1 MKRKIL
7 SAAVGAA
14 GLVAAYFIVSG
25 ISNMIYQRP
34 VESESTQTVNET
46 EETGQGTEEAK
57 AAMTEDEINEML
69 AGMKSTE
76 TAATEETAEE
86 PKAVIPV
93 KFTEL
98 QQVNPDVYAWITVP
112 GTEIDYPI
120 LQHASDNSYYLMHNI
135 DGSYG
140 YPGCI
145 YTENLNSKDFTDN
158 NTVIYGHNMKNDSM
172 FAQLHKFE
180 DPDFFHENREVLIY
194 LTDEVLHYTI
204 FAAHIYDDRH
214 LLYSFDFSDPDVY
227 QKYLDSVFSTRDMN
241 ANIDK
246 DMTVTKDDKIITLVT
261 CIGSQPNNRLLVQA
275 VLTEREQGT
284 VVEASEKSTDS
295 AADTALA
302 Q

>member
-1 MKRKIL
+1 MKRRIL
-7 SAAVGAA
+7 SAVVGAA

-34 VESESTQTVNET
+34 AESESTQAESET
-46 EETGQGTEEAK
+46 KEAGQGTEEAK

-69 AGMKSTE
+69 AEMKSTE
-76 TAATEETAEE
+76 TAEQTEEPE
-86 PKAVIPV
+86 AVIPV

-98 QQVNPDVYAWITVP
+98 QQVNPDIYAWITVP

-158 NTVIYGHNMKNDSM
+158 NTVIYGHNMKNGSM

-180 DPDFFHENREVLIY
+180 DPDFFNENREVRIY
-194 LTDEVLHYTI
+194 LPDEVLHYTI

-246 DMTVTKDDKIITLVT
+246 DMTVTKDDRIVTLVT

-275 VLTEREQGT
+275 VLTDREQGA

-295 AADTALA
+295 AADTAST

>member
-7 SAAVGAA
+7 SAVVGAA

-34 VESESTQTVNET
+34 AESESTQAESEA
-46 EETGQGTEEAK
+46 EEAGQGTEEAK

-76 TAATEETAEE
+76 TAETVEQTEETE
-86 PKAVIPV
+86 AVIPV
-93 KFTEL
+93 KFAEL

-145 YTENLNSKDFTDN
+145 YTEDLNSKDFTDN
-158 NTVIYGHNMKNDSM
+158 NTVIYGHNMKNGSM

-180 DPDFFHENREVLIY
+180 DPDFFNENREVLIY
-194 LTDEVLHYTI
+194 LPDEVLHYTI

-227 QKYLDSVFSTRDMN
+227 QKYLDSVFSTRDMS

-246 DMTVTKDDKIITLVT
+246 DMTVTKDDRIVTLVT

-275 VLTEREQGT
+275 VLTDREQGI
-284 VVEASEKSTDS
+284 VAEASEKSTDS
-295 AADTALA
+295 AADTASA

>member
-1 MKRKIL
+1 MKKKII
-7 SAAVGAA
+7 SVVAGVA

-25 ISNMIYQRP
+25 ISNIIYHRP
-34 VESESTQTVNET
+34 AETTPTESEIQSAE
-46 EETGQGTEEAK
+46 QGTEEAK

-76 TAATEETAEE
+76 TAETEVASEETAT
-86 PKAVIPV
+86 IPV
-93 KFTEL
+93 KFEEL
-98 QQVNPDVYAWITVP
+98 WQVNPDVYAWITVP

-158 NTVIYGHNMKNDSM
+158 NTVIYGHNMKNGSM

-180 DPDFFHENREVLIY
+180 DPDFFNENREVLIY
-194 LTDEVLHYTI
+194 LPDEVLHYTI

-227 QKYLDSVFSTRDMN
+227 EKYLQSVFDTRDMS

-246 DMTVTKDDKIITLVT
+246 DMTVTKDDQIITLVT

-275 VLTEREQGT
+275 VLTEREPGT
-284 VVEASEKSTDS
+284 EAAT
-295 AADTALA
+295 AAE
-302 Q
+302 

>member
-1 MKRKIL
+1 MKRKII
-7 SAAVGAA
+7 SAVVGVA
-14 GLVAAYFIVSG
+14 GLVLAYFAVSG
-25 ISNMIYQRP
+25 ISNIIYHHP
-34 VESESTQTVNET
+34 TESTEAQAET
-46 EETGQGTEEAK
+46 ESTGQGTEEAK
-57 AAMTEDEINEML
+57 AALTEDEINEML

-76 TAATEETAEE
+76 TAENETVSEET
-86 PKAVIPV
+86 AVIPV
-93 KFTEL
+93 KFDEL
-98 QQVNPDVYAWITVP
+98 QSVNPDVYAWITIP

-158 NTVIYGHNMKNDSM
+158 NTVIYGHNMKNGSM

-180 DPDFFHENREVLIY
+180 DPDFFQENREVLIY
-194 LTDEVLHYTI
+194 LPEEVLHYTI

-214 LLYSFDFSDPDVY
+214 LLYSFDFSDAEVY
-227 QKYLDSVFSTRDMN
+227 EKYLQSIFDTRDMS

-246 DMTVTKDDKIITLVT
+246 ETTVTKDDQIITLVT

-275 VLTEREQGT
+275 VLTDREPG
-284 VVEASEKSTDS
+284 
-295 AADTALA
+295 A
-302 Q
+302 QITE

>member
-1 MKRKIL
+1 MKRKII
-7 SAAVGAA
+7 SAVVGVA
-14 GLVAAYFIVSG
+14 GLVIAYFAVSG
-25 ISNMIYQRP
+25 ISNIIYHHP
-34 VESESTQTVNET
+34 TESTAAQVET
-46 EETGQGTEEAK
+46 ESTGQGTEEAK
-57 AAMTEDEINEML
+57 AALTEDEINEML

-76 TAATEETAEE
+76 TAENETVSEET
-86 PKAVIPV
+86 AVIPV
-93 KFTEL
+93 KFDEL
-98 QQVNPDVYAWITVP
+98 QSVNPDVYAWITIP

-158 NTVIYGHNMKNDSM
+158 NTVIYGHNMKNGSM

-180 DPDFFHENREVLIY
+180 DPDFFQENREVLIY
-194 LTDEVLHYTI
+194 LPEEVLHYTI

-214 LLYSFDFSDPDVY
+214 LLYSFDFSDAEVY
-227 QKYLDSVFSTRDMN
+227 EKYLQSIFDTRDMS

-246 DMTVTKDDKIITLVT
+246 ETTVTKDDQIITLVT

-275 VLTEREQGT
+275 VLTDREPGAQIT
-284 VVEASEKSTDS
+284 EQAD
-295 AADTALA
+295 AAE
-302 Q
+302 

>member
-1 MKRKIL
+1 MKKKVI
-7 SAAVGAA
+7 SVVAGVA

-25 ISNMIYQRP
+25 ISNIIYHRP
-34 VESESTQTVNET
+34 AETTPTESETQTAE
-46 EETGQGTEEAK
+46 QGTEEAK

-76 TAATEETAEE
+76 TAETEAASEETAT
-86 PKAVIPV
+86 IPV
-93 KFTEL
+93 KFEEL
-98 QQVNPDVYAWITVP
+98 WQVNPDVYAWITVP

-158 NTVIYGHNMKNDSM
+158 NTVIYGHNMKNGSM

-180 DPDFFHENREVLIY
+180 DPDFFNENREVLIY
-194 LTDEVLHYTI
+194 LPDEVLHYTI

-214 LLYSFDFSDPDVY
+214 LLYSFDFADPDVY
-227 QKYLDSVFSTRDMN
+227 EKYLQSVFDTRDMS

-246 DMTVTKDDKIITLVT
+246 DMTVTKDDQIITLVT

-275 VLTEREQGT
+275 VLTEREPGT
-284 VVEASEKSTDS
+284 EAAT
-295 AADTALA
+295 AAE
-302 Q
+302 

>member
-1 MKRKIL
+1 MKRKIM
-7 SAAVGAA
+7 SAVAGAA
-14 GLVAAYFIVSG
+14 GLVAAYFVVSG
-25 ISNMIYQRP
+25 ISNIIYHHP
-34 VESESTQTVNET
+34 EESATAAVESTAESTE
-46 EETGQGTEEAK
+46 QGTEEAK

-69 AGMKSTE
+69 AGMKTTE
-76 TAATEETAEE
+76 TAEIETSEEEQSE
-86 PKAVIPV
+86 VIPV
-93 KFTEL
+93 KFEEL
-98 QQVNPDVYAWITVP
+98 WQVNPDVYAWITVP
-112 GTEIDYPI
+112 GTDIDYPI

-158 NTVIYGHNMKNDSM
+158 NTVIYGHNMKNGSM

-180 DPDFFHENREVLIY
+180 DPDFFKENREVLIY
-194 LTDEVLHYTI
+194 LPDEVLHYTI

-227 QKYLDSVFSTRDMN
+227 QKYLDSVFNTRDMS

-246 DMTVTKDDKIITLVT
+246 DMTVTKDDQIITLVT

-275 VLTEREQGT
+275 VLTDREAGT
-284 VVEASEKSTDS
+284 EAES
-295 AADTALA
+295 AE
-302 Q
+302 

>member
-86 PKAVIPV
+86 PKAMIPV

-158 NTVIYGHNMKNDSM
+158 NTVIYGHNMKNGSM

-180 DPDFFHENREVLIY
+180 DPDFFHENREVLIC